1 MVVNTKRWSMQR
13 GNTTILL
20 YSKVGAHSV
29 PLLPDRGFSTLTTM
43 SLKVFY
49 GEDKMWVTLD
59 ELTHTVAR
67 QSPIST
73 VWVWPLAGLTH
84 EGELLWNHIRKCQR
98 HTPGGVRCGEGLSL
112 VTQSHQVSA
121 CNREAALPSCPCCWD
136 QMDEQLLKRRPPSMK
151 S

>member
-1 MVVNTKRWSMQR
+1 M
-13 GNTTILL
+13 
-20 YSKVGAHSV
+20 

-67 QSPIST
+67 QSLIST

-84 EGELLWNHIRKCQR
+84 EGELLWNHILKCQR
-98 HTPGGVRCGEGLSL
+98 HTPEVSGTGRVSL

-136 QMDEQLLKRRPPSMK
+136 QMDEQLLERRPPSME